1 MGMFDNMS
9 KSPMIK
15 DIVEEVVAVIGF
27 TAKYLP
33 RKYGTGLDPIFGED
47 PTSNFDTIWQFN
59 ILIDDYQ
66 EYGDVGDF
74 YSKFGVSV
82 TDEMKVSFTK
92 KSFAEQTA
100 STDDDRP
107 IAGDLLFFSDAEAL
121 FEVTFVGNDSSF
133 YPTPDGPQHVWTLT
147 LKPWEYGHEDI
158 TVVDAE
164 IEGLEAEIQTAIDAE
179 LGTPDWDTMDDD
191 VLDLSEMNPFGSTN

>member
-1 MGMFDNMS
+1 MV
-9 KSPMIK
+9 K

-27 TAKYLP
+27 QAKYLP
-33 RKYGTGLDPIFGED
+33 RKYGTALDPVFGED
-47 PTSNFDTIWQFN
+47 PSSKFDTVWTLN

-92 KSFAEQTA
+92 TQFAEQTVE
-100 STDDDRP
+100 TDDDTP
-107 IAGDLLFFSDAEAL
+107 IAGDLLYFPDAEAL

-133 YPTPDGPQHVWTLT
+133 YPTPEGPQHVWTLT
-147 LKPWEYGHEDI
+147 LKPWEYGGEDI
-158 TVVDAE
+158 DTGDAQ
-164 IEGLEAEIQTAIDAE
+164 IDALETEIQDAVDKE
-179 LGTPDWDTMDDD
+179 LDTPDWDDMSDDI
-191 VLDLSEMNPFGSTN
+191 LDLSEMNPFGST

>member
-33 RKYGTGLDPIFGED
+33 RKYGTGLDPVFGED
-47 PTSNFDTIWQFN
+47 PTSKFDTVWQFN

-92 KSFAEQTA
+92 KSFAEQTV

-107 IAGDLLFFSDAEAL
+107 IAGDLLYFTDAEAL

-147 LKPWEYGHEDI
+147 LKPWEYGGEAID
-158 TVVDAE
+158 VVDSE
-164 IEGLEAEIQTAIDAE
+164 IEALETDIQTAINNE
-179 LGTPDWDTMDDD
+179 LGTPDWDSMDDD
-191 VLDLSEMNPFGSTN
+191 ILDLSEMNPFGSTQ

>member
-1 MGMFDNMS
+1 MV
-9 KSPMIK
+9 K

-27 TAKYLP
+27 QAKYLP
-33 RKYGTGLDPIFGED
+33 RKYGTALDPVFGED
-47 PTSNFDTIWQFN
+47 PSSKFDTVWTLN

-92 KSFAEQTA
+92 TQFAGQTVD
-100 STDDDRP
+100 TDDDTP
-107 IAGDLLFFSDAEAL
+107 IAGDLLYFPDAEAL

-133 YPTPDGPQHVWTLT
+133 YPTPEGPQHVWTLT
-147 LKPWEYGHEDI
+147 LKPWEYGGEDI
-158 TVVDAE
+158 DTGDAQ
-164 IEGLEAEIQTAIDAE
+164 IDALETEIQDAVDKE
-179 LGTPDWDTMDDD
+179 LDTPDWDDMGDDI
-191 VLDLSEMNPFGSTN
+191 LDLSEMNPFGST

>member
-1 MGMFDNMS
+1 MFDNMS
-9 KSPMIK
+9 KSPIVK

-27 TAKYLP
+27 QAKYLP
-33 RKYGTGLDPIFGED
+33 RKYGTALDPVFGED
-47 PTSNFDTIWQFN
+47 PSSKFDTVWTLN

-92 KSFAEQTA
+92 TQFAGQTVD
-100 STDDDRP
+100 TDDDTP
-107 IAGDLLFFSDAEAL
+107 IAGDLLYFPDAEAL

-133 YPTPDGPQHVWTLT
+133 YPTPEGPQHVWTLT
-147 LKPWEYGHEDI
+147 LKPWEYGSEDI
-158 TVVDAE
+158 DTGDAQ
-164 IEGLEAEIQTAIDAE
+164 IDALETEIQDAVDKE
-179 LGTPDWDTMDDD
+179 LDTPDWDDMGDDI
-191 VLDLSEMNPFGSTN
+191 LDLSEMNPFGST

>member
-1 MGMFDNMS
+1 MV
-9 KSPMIK
+9 K

-27 TAKYLP
+27 QAKYLP
-33 RKYGTGLDPIFGED
+33 RKYGTALDPVFGED
-47 PTSNFDTIWQFN
+47 PSSKFDTVWTLN

-92 KSFAEQTA
+92 TQFAGQTVD
-100 STDDDRP
+100 TDDDTP
-107 IAGDLLFFSDAEAL
+107 IAGDLLYFPDAEAL

-133 YPTPDGPQHVWTLT
+133 YPTPEGPQHVWTLT
-147 LKPWEYGHEDI
+147 LKPWEYGSEDI
-158 TVVDAE
+158 DTGDAQ
-164 IEGLEAEIQTAIDAE
+164 IDALETEIQDAVDKE
-179 LGTPDWDTMDDD
+179 LDTPDWDDMGDDI
-191 VLDLSEMNPFGSTN
+191 LDLSEMNPFGST